1 MQQTIIKF
9 KFKFK
14 SNDFYISNKN
24 ELAYKFI
31 KSWPDWPTKI
41 AYIYGSEKC
50 GKTSICKLWMKLSKS
65 IYVNK
70 NNFLRRLIP
79 QDNLDFIKSRNWII
93 DDVDH
98 IIHFKKNKYEEKI
111 LNLINIIKAS
121 DKNFLLMTSKN
132 TPKSLKSRLDDLIS
146 RLSSSTVIE
155 MQDPD
160 EDLLKKIIEKYLSER
175 NVNISNE
182 NLEYL
187 INRIERS
194 YKSALMIAEKIDVK
208 SMEAKKKIN
217 KLFLNSIIN

>member
-1 MQQTIIKF
+1 
-9 KFKFK
+9 
-14 SNDFYISNKN
+14 
-24 ELAYKFI
+24 
-31 KSWPDWPTKI
+31 
-41 AYIYGSEKC
+41 
-50 GKTSICKLWMKLSKS
+50 
-65 IYVNK
+65 
-70 NNFLRRLIP
+70 
-79 QDNLDFIKSRNWII
+79 
-93 DDVDH
+93 
-98 IIHFKKNKYEEKI
+98 
-111 LNLINIIKAS
+111 
-121 DKNFLLMTSKN
+121 MTSKN
-132 TPKSLKSRLDDLIS
+132 TPKSLKSCLDDLIS

-217 KLFLNSIIN
+217 KLFS

>member
-98 IIHFKKNKYEEKI
+98 IIHFKKT
-111 LNLINIIKAS
+111 LGNLLFAP
-121 DKNFLLMTSKN
+121 FHM
-132 TPKSLKSRLDDLIS
+132 RLAYFGMPF
-146 RLSSSTVIE
+146 VIVG
-155 MQDPD
+155 
-160 EDLLKKIIEKYLSER
+160 IGYIEVR
-175 NVNISNE
+175 NPG
-182 NLEYL
+182 L
-187 INRIERS
+187 RS
-194 YKSALMIAEKIDVK
+194 
-208 SMEAKKKIN
+208 
-217 KLFLNSIIN
+217 

>member
-1 MQQTIIKF
+1 
-9 KFKFK
+9 
-14 SNDFYISNKN
+14 
-24 ELAYKFI
+24 
-31 KSWPDWPTKI
+31 
-41 AYIYGSEKC
+41 
-50 GKTSICKLWMKLSKS
+50 
-65 IYVNK
+65 
-70 NNFLRRLIP
+70 
-79 QDNLDFIKSRNWII
+79 
-93 DDVDH
+93 
-98 IIHFKKNKYEEKI
+98 
-111 LNLINIIKAS
+111 
-121 DKNFLLMTSKN
+121 MTSKN
-132 TPKSLKSRLDDLIS
+132 TPKSLKSCLDDLIS